1 MGKYER
7 MFRKLESSFRPRKD
21 YTHKEV
27 VDDLA
32 YLVSMADSQIEGYQK
47 REDKVN
53 DKFKDL
59 YYGLAISALLN
70 VVLLIAVLK

>member
-1 MGKYER
+1 MGKYEY
-7 MFRKLESSFRPRKD
+7 MFRKIESSFRPRKD

-27 VDDLA
+27 VEDLA
-32 YLVSMADSQIEGYQK
+32 YLVSMADKQIDGYRK
-47 REDKVN
+47 REDKI
-53 DKFKDL
+53 DSKLKDL